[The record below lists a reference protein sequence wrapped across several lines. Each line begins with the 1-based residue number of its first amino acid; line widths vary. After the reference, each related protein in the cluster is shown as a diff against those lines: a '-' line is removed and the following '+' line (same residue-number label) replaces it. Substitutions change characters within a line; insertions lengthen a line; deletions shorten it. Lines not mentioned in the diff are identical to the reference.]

1 MITRIDGKRYVIELE
16 GRIDAAN
23 ADEAGKEL
31 LELAADCGERRL
43 QLDAEKL
50 EYISSAGLRA
60 LMKLRRISNE
70 PVTVVNVSKEIYDIF
85 ETTGFTE
92 LLKVYKKP
100 RRVEVEGCPVIG
112 QGGNGTI
119 YRLDDDTIVKVY
131 QPWMTMEEISHER
144 EYARTA
150 FVNGIP
156 SVIAYDVVQ
165 CGDCLGLVFELI
177 KSSTLGSVMR
187 DNPDRLEEYTDKYVE
202 LAKTL
207 HGTHITNGGF
217 ERIQNVYHRW
227 TSNLGEW
234 CSEEEMS
241 LLHSIIDEIPE
252 TDTVTHNDL
261 HPGNIMLQG
270 DELVLIDMP
279 AVTLGPPVCDL
290 IAIYRDLIAAPSGQE
305 YARIERSTGMKKEML
320 LRVGD
325 LFFSKYTGI
334 ADPAGLQEYYK
345 KLGLLYAFNVSMVSG
360 SGSAGARKLA
370 PIIMDELLRKIVIP
384 NEQAVRALFKTL

>member
-1 MITRIDGKRYVIELE
+1 MKTSVEENKYVVELE

-23 ADEAGKEL
+23 AGEAGKEL
-31 LELAADCGERRL
+31 LEHAAASGDRQL

-60 LMKLRRISNE
+60 LMKLRKTKSE
-70 PVTVVNVSKEIYDIF
+70 PITVLNVSKEVYDIF

-92 LLKVYKKP
+92 FMKVYKKP

-112 QGGNGTI
+112 RGGNGTI
-119 YRLDDDTIVKVY
+119 YRLDEDTIVKVY
-131 QPWMTMEEISHER
+131 KPWMKMEEISRER

-165 CGDCLGLVFELI
+165 CGDCLGLVFELL
-177 KSSTLGSVMR
+177 KSSTLGSVMH
-187 DNPDRLEEYTDKYVE
+187 DNPERLEEYTDKYVE

-207 HGTHITNGGF
+207 HSTHITNGGF
-217 ERIQNVYHRW
+217 QRIQDVYHRW
-227 TSNLGEW
+227 TCNLGEW

-305 YARIERSTGMKKEML
+305 YAGIEGTTGMKKEML
-320 LRVGD
+320 LQVGD
-325 LFFSKYTGI
+325 LFFRKYVGI
-334 ADPAGLQEYYK
+334 TDPAQLQEYYK
-345 KLGLLYAFNVSMVSG
+345 KLGLLYAFNVSMISG
-360 SGSAGARKLA
+360 TGSARARELA
-370 PIIMDELLRKIVIP
+370 PILMNELLRKIVIP
-384 NEQAVRALFKTL
+384 NQQAVRALFKTL